1 MAKKRQPYYDWN
13 EEGGIATCIL
23 DDGKNT
29 FLGLATCH
37 PDDEDFQS
45 EKTGLYIAE
54 ARAEIQALKHYK
66 NNVLKPGLDALKQ
79 LYYSMNH
86 SKQYN
91 KKSYEAKMLYKQM
104 KIKENDIKTVQ
115 EIINE
120 RKSDLKKYIDDKD
133 TFYKTVK
140 RNRGESN

>member
-1 MAKKRQPYYDWN
+1 MAKKKEPYYDWN
-13 EEGGIATCIL
+13 EQDGIATCIL
-23 DDGKNT
+23 YDGENT

-66 NNVLKPGLDALKQ
+66 NNVLKPGLNALNQ
-79 LYYSMNH
+79 LYYSINH

-91 KKSYEAKMLYKQM
+91 KKSYESKMLYRQIQM
-104 KIKENDIKTVQ
+104 KEHDIKDIQ
-115 EIINE
+115 DMINE
-120 RKSDLKKYIDDKD
+120 RKADLKKYIDDKD
-133 TFYKTVK
+133 AFYQSVK
-140 RNRGESN
+140 RNRAELN

>member
-13 EEGGIATCIL
+13 KEDGIATCIL
-23 DDGKNT
+23 YDGENT

-37 PDDEDFQS
+37 PDDKDFQS

-66 NNVLKPGLDALKQ
+66 NNVLKPGLNALKQ
-79 LYYSMNH
+79 LYYSINH

-91 KKSYEAKMLYKQM
+91 KKSYEAKMLYRQIKM
-104 KIKENDIKTVQ
+104 KETDIEEVQ
-115 EIINE
+115 LIING
-120 RKSDLKKYIDDKD
+120 RKADLKKYIDAKEE
-133 TFYKTVK
+133 FYQSIK
-140 RNRGESN
+140 RNRAETN